1 MAVRKICF
9 TRNCFPV
16 KQVSIQPEDK
26 SVSRETVFL
35 VNIEVMALTDFD
47 LGYIMGLMIG
57 EGSFTGDKEQP
68 ALQLRLK
75 EDDPEPL
82 KRLNRLLGGSIYGP
96 YNHAERR
103 YYVWMLRGA
112 ALWKATEL
120 FYQHLPNSRKR
131 RQFLEWWQ
139 KYAHKLPTL
148 PVELQNQETRGA
160 I

>member
-1 MAVRKICF
+1 MFHEKL
-9 TRNCFPV
+9 FPC
-16 KQVSIQPEDK
+16 KTSMQIKKDK

-35 VNIEVMALTDFD
+35 VNIKAMALTDFD

-96 YNHAERR
+96 YNHSERR

-139 KYAHKLPTL
+139 KYAHKLPKL
-148 PVELQNQETRGA
+148 PNELQNQETRGEP
-160 I
+160 

>member
-1 MAVRKICF
+1 
-9 TRNCFPV
+9 
-16 KQVSIQPEDK
+16 
-26 SVSRETVFL
+26 
-35 VNIEVMALTDFD
+35 MALTDFD

-57 EGSFTGDKEQP
+57 EGSFSGDKEQP

-96 YNHAERR
+96 YNHSERR
-103 YYVWMLRGA
+103 YYVWMLRGV

-139 KYAHKLPTL
+139 KYAHKLPEL
-148 PVELQNQETRGA
+148 PIELQTKKLEEKHE
-160 I
+160 